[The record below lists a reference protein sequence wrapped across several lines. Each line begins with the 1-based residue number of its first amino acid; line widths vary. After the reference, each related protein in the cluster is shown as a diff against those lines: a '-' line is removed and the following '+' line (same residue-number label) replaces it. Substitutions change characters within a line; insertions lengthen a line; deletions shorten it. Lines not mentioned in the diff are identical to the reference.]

1 MRRAPALLG
10 FLGLTALLALPYPPG
25 SASPLASLV
34 GAPGANLRHGAT
46 PDPEVALPAVAAAL
60 PGLSPEGVAAVL
72 SPEPLDLL
80 LVGGRLVDGSGNAW
94 RYADVGIRGDRVVR
108 VAPAGTVDPAGA
120 GEVLDITGL
129 VLAPGFI
136 DLNGQSDETYLRDG
150 SALSKIFQG
159 VTTEIMGESNTPA
172 PVNRRIL
179 GSVDQGDSVAV
190 RRAREWT
197 RFGAWLEEMEARG
210 VAVNVGS
217 FVGGTTVR
225 RYALGMSDRTPSPAE
240 LDTMRTVTERAMRD
254 GAFGVATA
262 LIYPPGSFAGLD
274 ELVEISRVVATHGG
288 VYITHMRSESYHI
301 LEALDEAVEIGRRSG
316 APVEIFHLKVAGV
329 DNWGLTDQVVNRIE
343 AARAAGL
350 DVSAGMYP
358 YTAASTGLTACFPP
372 WVQADGGL
380 YRNLANREA
389 RERIRQEMTGPPTRW
404 ENWCRLAGPEG
415 SVIASVSNRDHVRWI
430 GKSLADVAEETGR
443 TWEEVAMDLVL
454 RDRSR
459 VGMIYFAMDE
469 ENVRRKLTLPWMKFG
484 TDGSAWNPRGAGGQP
499 HPRAYGT
506 YPRILGHY
514 VRDEGVLSLEEAI
527 RKSSWA
533 VADRIGLRERG
544 QVREGFFADLVVFD
558 PESVEER
565 STYTR
570 PHQLAA
576 GMVHVLVNGQAVI
589 REGEATGARP
599 GRFVRGPGY
608 VPSLAGAA
616 EEDTRPA
623 AEEAAETGEGEVGP
637 PVSPGSPPR

>member
-1 MRRAPALLG
+1 MRRLPALLG
-10 FLGLTALLALPYPPG
+10 LLALATLLALPFPPG
-25 SASPLASLV
+25 AASPLASLV
-34 GAPGANLRHGAT
+34 GGEGAAQRQTVG
-46 PDPEVALPAVAAAL
+46 PDPQVTL
-60 PGLSPEGVAAVL
+60 PGLAVPPPALSPQGVAAVV
-72 SPEPLDLL
+72 STEPLDLL

-94 RYADVGIRGDRVVR
+94 RHADVGIRGDRVVR
-108 VAPAGTVDPAGA
+108 VAPPGTVDRAGV

-136 DLNGQSDETYLRDG
+136 DLNGQSDEAYLRDG

-179 GSVDQGDSVAV
+179 GAVNQGDSVAV

-197 RFGAWLEEMEARG
+197 RFGAWLEEMEAGG

-225 RYALGMSDRTPSPAE
+225 RYALGMSDRGPTPAE
-240 LDTMRTVTERAMRD
+240 LDTMRAVTERAMQD

-262 LIYPPGSFAGLD
+262 LIYPPGSFAGLE
-274 ELVEISRVVATHGG
+274 ELVEISRVVAAHGG

-329 DNWGLTDQVVNRIE
+329 DNWGLTDQVVGRIE

-380 YRNLANREA
+380 YRNLGNRQA

-404 ENWCRLAGPEG
+404 ENWCRLAGPDG
-415 SVIASVSNRDHVRWI
+415 SIIASVSNRDHVRWI
-430 GKSLADVAEETGR
+430 GKSLAEVAEETGR
-443 TWEEVAMDLVL
+443 PWEEVAMDLVL

-459 VGMIYFAMDE
+459 VGMIYFAMSE
-469 ENVRRKLTLPWMKFG
+469 ENVRRKLALPWMKFG

-514 VRDEGVLSLEEAI
+514 VRDEGVLSLEAAV

-558 PESVEER
+558 PEAVAER
-565 STYTR
+565 STYER
-570 PHQLAA
+570 PHQLAQ

-599 GRFVRGPGY
+599 GRFVRGPG
-608 VPSLAGAA
+608 VPPPTGGAA
-616 EEDTRPA
+616 A
-623 AEEAAETGEGEVGP
+623 ASEPGADEVAGGVDGGEGP
-637 PVSPGSPPR
+637 PVTLRSPPR